1 MVTVVLGGKSSLLT
15 WSRLLPLKPRLH
27 HLKTNTFSNTANRVS
42 ANNVDALR
50 FSSPLMGEGRDS
62 LKPTKPLRLQFFCA
76 V

>member
-1 MVTVVLGGKSSLLT
+1 MVAVVLGGKSSLLT

-62 LKPTKPLRLQFFCA
+62 LKPAKPLRLQFFCA